1 MITRSKKKRT
11 RENLNRL
18 PREVE
23 ATLPSWVKC
32 TDPIPREILEEV
44 RSTVLVWMKNVRN
57 YVEETETYILNDE
70 HAPPEVVDDE
80 WALVVERDLC
90 FDPHLRVQFF
100 RHAYYEDTEQNAQHI
115 EDDYAEGVGRFAAYD
130 SDTDSDTE
138 TGKRFTGW
146 SRFIRRMILC
156 DVNTFISKDVTN
168 YVEETEITDI
178 VVGSRKES
186 QSEDGTGIE
195 WTRGMLR
202 LAVIFHERLSSEI
215 KDEICSKLASALR
228 ALKSRISRICGINEL
243 ERRVSLAPEAV

>member
-1 MITRSKKKRT
+1 MRTRSKTKRT

-130 SDTDSDTE
+130 SDTDSDESEKT
-138 TGKRFTGW
+138 
-146 SRFIRRMILC
+146 RR
-156 DVNTFISKDVTN
+156 T
-168 YVEETEITDI
+168 
-178 VVGSRKES
+178 
-186 QSEDGTGIE
+186 
-195 WTRGMLR
+195 
-202 LAVIFHERLSSEI
+202 
-215 KDEICSKLASALR
+215 
-228 ALKSRISRICGINEL
+228 
-243 ERRVSLAPEAV
+243 

>member
-1 MITRSKKKRT
+1 M
-11 RENLNRL
+11 
-18 PREVE
+18 E

-70 HAPPEVVDDE
+70 HTPPEIVDE
-80 WALVVERDLC
+80 GWALINYRDLC
-90 FDPHLRVQFF
+90 FDPNLQGFGGV
-100 RHAYYEDTEQNAQHI
+100 EDGRRR
-115 EDDYAEGVGRFAAYD
+115 DYAEGVGGFAAYD

-138 TGKRFTGW
+138 TGKRFTGSTKPLLSW

-156 DVNTFISKDVTN
+156 DVNTFISKDNWN

-202 LAVIFHERLSSEI
+202 LAVVFHERLSSEI
-215 KDEICSKLASALR
+215 KDEISSKLASALR

-243 ERRVSLAPEAV
+243 ERRTQSH

>member
-1 MITRSKKKRT
+1 MRTRSKTKRT

-70 HAPPEVVDDE
+70 HVHQEIVDDG
-80 WALVVERDLC
+80 WAFFVDRYLC
-90 FDPHLRVQFF
+90 HDPWIQGGFPHNIASARFDV
-100 RHAYYEDTEQNAQHI
+100 
-115 EDDYAEGVGRFAAYD
+115 AEGVGRFSGRYGPVAMGPYR
-130 SDTDSDTE
+130 
-138 TGKRFTGW
+138 GKVIHTGW
-146 SRFIRRMILC
+146 YRFIRRMILS
-156 DVNTFISKDVTN
+156 DVNIEHYETTQGIADITN
-168 YVEETEITDI
+168 I
-178 VVGSRKES
+178 VVGSREEMFRVFD
-186 QSEDGTGIE
+186 SEYTVQPPPVGVSLTV
-195 WTRGMLR
+195 T
-202 LAVIFHERLSSEI
+202 FHDNLSSET

-243 ERRVSLAPEAV
+243 ERRIQNH

>member
-1 MITRSKKKRT
+1 M
-11 RENLNRL
+11 
-18 PREVE
+18 E

-115 EDDYAEGVGRFAAYD
+115 EDDYAEGVGRFATAWGAWRGALPWRVARLRG
-130 SDTDSDTE
+130 TCTAWRAAVR
-138 TGKRFTGW
+138 TA
-146 SRFIRRMILC
+146 RRAAC
-156 DVNTFISKDVTN
+156 AWPA
-168 YVEETEITDI
+168 
-178 VVGSRKES
+178 R
-186 QSEDGTGIE
+186 QS
-195 WTRGMLR
+195 
-202 LAVIFHERLSSEI
+202 V
-215 KDEICSKLASALR
+215 ASAFGAVAVGACMR
-228 ALKSRISRICGINEL
+228 AGGWPRGRAPSRASPPPP
-243 ERRVSLAPEAV
+243 RRRRRGRCW

>member
-1 MITRSKKKRT
+1 M
-11 RENLNRL
+11 
-18 PREVE
+18 E

-70 HAPPEVVDDE
+70 HAPPEVVDDG

-90 FDPHLRVQFF
+90 FDPHLQAQFF
-100 RHAYYEDTEQNAQHI
+100 LDKGFGGVEDGRRR
-115 EDDYAEGVGRFAAYD
+115 DYAEGVGGFAAYD

-138 TGKRFTGW
+138 TGNGFIEARWLSW

-156 DVNTFISKDVTN
+156 DVNTFISKDNWN

-202 LAVIFHERLSSEI
+202 LAVEFHERLSSEI
-215 KDEICSKLASALR
+215 KDEISSKLASALR

-243 ERRVSLAPEAV
+243 ERRIQNH